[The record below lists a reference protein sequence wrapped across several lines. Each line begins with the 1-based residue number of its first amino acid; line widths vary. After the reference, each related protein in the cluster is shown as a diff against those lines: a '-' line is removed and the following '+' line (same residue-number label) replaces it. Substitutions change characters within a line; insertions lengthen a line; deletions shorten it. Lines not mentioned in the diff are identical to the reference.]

1 MMAKV
6 EEQPREQRRG
16 WLKNGNPPGDFS
28 KAPRCGAKN
37 RRGTPCQA
45 PAMKN
50 GRCRLHGG
58 KSTGPRTPEGLERM
72 RKAKT
77 KHGLYA
83 AEAKELR
90 RLVNLMLRKA
100 KGHLKHLAEVIG

>member
-1 MMAKV
+1 MAIA
-6 EEQPREQRRG
+6 
-16 WLKNGNPPGDFS
+16 PGDFT

-45 PAMKN
+45 PAMRN

-83 AEAKELR
+83 AEAIAHR
-90 RLVNLMLRKA
+90 QMVNMMLRKSRE
-100 KGHLKHLAEVIG
+100 HLKHLAEVIG